1 MTNHKQNILFWNIVY
16 NSSKS
21 VLYLYRYANYSVI
34 YYNLCVY
41 KTSIKSRCW
50 RCDCKYFAHKRIKDV
65 DHVHH
70 LFYFTWQLILH
81 FIFHTFYGHVPFCL
95 NFDALLL
102 SVSSQVSLLQIK
114 DFVNI
119 LVFLFYASSSSI
131 SSSLDSTLRWTTMM
145 IFVCPLGP
153 IKHYTHIIGIC
164 IALKDNIT
172 HLNINLFIMEQS
184 S

>member
-1 MTNHKQNILFWNIVY
+1 MFITF
-16 NSSKS
+16 
-21 VLYLYRYANYSVI
+21 
-34 YYNLCVY
+34 
-41 KTSIKSRCW
+41 
-50 RCDCKYFAHKRIKDV
+50 
-65 DHVHH
+65 
-70 LFYFTWQLILH
+70 FYFTWQLILH

-131 SSSLDSTLRWTTMM
+131 SSSLGSTLRWTTMM

-172 HLNINLFIMEQS
+172 HLNINLFIMVYTICEMLAFIWRKITIAIAKTCIYN
-184 S
+184 